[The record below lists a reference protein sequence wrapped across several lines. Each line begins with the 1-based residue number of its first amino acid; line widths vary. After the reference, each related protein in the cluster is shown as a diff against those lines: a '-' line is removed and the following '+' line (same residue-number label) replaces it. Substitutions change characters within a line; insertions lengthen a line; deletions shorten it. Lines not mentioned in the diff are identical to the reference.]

1 VTVLQQKEKA
11 VNLKDTLGN
20 EQWLRANE
28 KAVKDMLPETWTHM
42 NNLNGLQLGFK
53 MKLLGID
60 WRSEDE
66 FGRVMVFLER
76 IGFMSFTAFSLAR
89 SHCSLPSVS
98 FKFTAFSFCCRTV
111 TPNYRLQPTA
121 LTGLG

>member
-76 IGFMSFTAFSLAR
+76 IGFMLRDGMTVKRNPHSI
-89 SHCSLPSVS
+89 
-98 FKFTAFSFCCRTV
+98 FKST
-111 TPNYRLQPTA
+111 
-121 LTGLG
+121 

>member
-1 VTVLQQKEKA
+1 M
-11 VNLKDTLGN
+11 NLKDTLGN

-76 IGFMSFTAFSLAR
+76 IGFMLRDGMTVKRNPHSI
-89 SHCSLPSVS
+89 
-98 FKFTAFSFCCRTV
+98 FKST
-111 TPNYRLQPTA
+111 
-121 LTGLG
+121 